1 MTVITHARRKS
12 RLAKLIDSA
21 GGVSVGV
28 ALDQARANIAGLRE
42 RGLQEVGRRI
52 EELAAIPL
60 PGAPGPAEGVLQQV
74 YRAAGDIVDAAAPFG
89 LEEIC
94 AVAISLCDV
103 VDRMSDSPSPD
114 WRVVEVH
121 AGSLRLLNA
130 LPPEAEAE
138 RGQIIDQLA
147 EMVARKFP
155 QTG

>member
-12 RLAKLIDSA
+12 RLARLIDSA

-42 RGLQEVGRRI
+42 RGLQEVARRI

-60 PGAPGPAEGVLQQV
+60 PRDAAPAEGVLQQV
-74 YRAAGDIVDAAAPFG
+74 YRAAGDVVDAAAPFG
-89 LEEIC
+89 LEETC

-103 VDRMSDSPSPD
+103 VDRMSDSSSPD

-121 AGSLRLLNA
+121 ARSLRLLNA
-130 LPPEAEAE
+130 LPPEAAGE
-138 RGQIIDQLA
+138 RAQIIDQLA